1 MLGTKFKRNLPTE
14 LKNELGTSVNG
25 EIVTACKS
33 EPATVLKSELVTEF
47 KNESQPEFINQSKP
61 EFEGETIFKNEK
73 FKGDSETVSDPK
85 IELKNE
91 LEKQFKCEICYSN
104 FAYGQNLRKHVAS
117 VHECNPIT
125 K

>member
-1 MLGTKFKRNLPTE
+1 METFSKLVKEEEEEDVRNKTLGSL
-14 LKNELGTSVNG
+14 
-25 EIVTACKS
+25 
-33 EPATVLKSELVTEF
+33 EF
-47 KNESQPEFINQSKP
+47 LAI
-61 EFEGETIFKNEK
+61 KNEK